1 MKSTVLVY
9 TVFLALS
16 MTPVFAAEAGHD
28 HHHDERPAK
37 LQLNAGKK
45 WKTDAPLRQSMAE
58 IRQLFASNLEAI
70 HANKLAPTGY
80 HTLARNLE
88 NDVSRI
94 VAQCKLPPAADA
106 QLHII
111 VAELMSGVEMMSGH
125 ANAGTA
131 RKGAVKVIEALN
143 RYSQYFNDPD
153 FKKLGH

>member
-1 MKSTVLVY
+1 MKNTVLVCA
-9 TVFLALS
+9 VFLALS
-16 MTPVFAAEAGHD
+16 MTPVYAAEAGHD
-28 HHHDERPAK
+28 HLHNERPAK

-45 WKTDAPLRQSMAE
+45 WETDAPLRQSMAE
-58 IRQLFASNLEAI
+58 IRQLFASNLQAI
-70 HANKLAPTGY
+70 HTNKLALTRY
-80 HTLARNLE
+80 HELARNVE
-88 NDVSRI
+88 SAVSRI

-111 VAELMSGVEMMSGH
+111 VAELMSGVEMMSDH

-143 RYSQYFNDPD
+143 RYSQYFNDPG